1 MTLHTAIS
9 RNPDFVHR
17 NVGGEELLVPV
28 RRTGADLS
36 CIYLLDEV
44 GSVIWRALDRPRT
57 GEELVDAMTAEFDV
71 DRRTASAD
79 LLQFLD
85 ELRGVD
91 AILAE
96 GAR

>member
-1 MTLHTAIS
+1 MTLQTAIS

-17 NVGGEELLVPV
+17 NVGGEQLLVPV
-28 RRTGADLS
+28 RRAGADLS
-36 CIYLLDEV
+36 CIYLLDVV
-44 GSVIWRALDRPRT
+44 GSVIWETLEQPRT
-57 GEELVDAMTAEFDV
+57 GEQLVDAVTAEFDV
-71 DRRTASAD
+71 DRETASAD

-96 GAR
+96 DAR